1 MGSAKESLG
10 HAVGSANLQASGAHQ
25 HASGV
30 REKNAAAAAGTH
42 GIGGGPAH
50 TGTHGLGNTGAHT
63 GAHTGTHTGTHTGGL
78 GGLGHNHD
86 TTTGLGTHGLGTTGA
101 HGHNTTHGV
110 TGAGTGAGERALGAK
125 DQVVGALTGDR
136 AQIHQ
141 GKLISM
147 LFTLPSP
154 RPNFFIPPS
163 SFFGF
168 DAKQHDT
175 HGSIIGNARQHH
187 GAAAEH
193 GTHIHGPT
201 GIGSTL

>member
-10 HAVGSANLQASGAHQ
+10 HAVGSANLQASGARE

-30 REKNAAAAAGTH
+30 REKNAAATGTH
-42 GIGGGPAH
+42 GIGGGAAH
-50 TGTHGLGNTGAHT
+50 SGTHGLGTTGAHT
-63 GAHTGTHTGTHTGGL
+63 GAHTGTHTGGV

-86 TTTGLGTHGLGTTGA
+86 TTTGMGTHGLGA
-101 HGHNTTHGV
+101 GHNTTHGV

-147 LFTLPSP
+147 VFTFPYPNSSSLLPLSLVLT
-154 RPNFFIPPS
+154 RCNM
-163 SFFGF
+163 
-168 DAKQHDT
+168 
-175 HGSIIGNARQHH
+175 
-187 GAAAEH
+187 
-193 GTHIHGPT
+193 
-201 GIGSTL
+201 TLMVL